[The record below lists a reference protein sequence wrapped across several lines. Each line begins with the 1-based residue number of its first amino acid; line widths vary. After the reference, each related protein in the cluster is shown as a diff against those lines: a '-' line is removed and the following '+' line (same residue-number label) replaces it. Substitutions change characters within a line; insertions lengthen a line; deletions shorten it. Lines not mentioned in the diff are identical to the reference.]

1 VVPLGLTYDP
11 VELALRL
18 DGRAASIE
26 RLAIQSGDGR
36 VEGDGAAR
44 LGAEGTEMR
53 AQFEVK
59 AFPLFANEYGKGAA
73 SGWLWISGS
82 TEAPVLEGYLETDG
96 LLLQI
101 PEVLPSARRPPDP
114 TIVVI
119 GPGAPPA
126 PAPTPAV
133 QRAEAAAP
141 AAPGFFERAA
151 ITVQVSVP
159 RNAWVRRSDANV
171 ELQGW
176 MTAWKKPADELHLA
190 GDIRGVRG
198 WYAFQG
204 KKFELEEGGV
214 RFTGQGFDPVL
225 DIKATHKAGEYL
237 VRLRVGGTITKP
249 TLALESEPS
258 LDPADVLAVLLFGA
272 PASEL
277 SRSQSAGLRE
287 QALGIAGGYVAS
299 ELRQSV
305 VNALGVD
312 DVQFETGSE
321 GLRDASVSVG
331 KYVADD
337 IFVSL
342 AHRFGAESVEEV
354 RIEYVFRPEWSV
366 ETSTDTLG
374 RSGVDLFWKRR
385 Y

>member
-1 VVPLGLTYDP
+1 
-11 VELALRL
+11 
-18 DGRAASIE
+18 
-26 RLAIQSGDGR
+26 
-36 VEGDGAAR
+36 
-44 LGAEGTEMR
+44 
-53 AQFEVK
+53 
-59 AFPLFANEYGKGAA
+59 
-73 SGWLWISGS
+73 
-82 TEAPVLEGYLETDG
+82 
-96 LLLQI
+96 
-101 PEVLPSARRPPDP
+101 VLPSASRPPDP

-133 QRAEAAAP
+133 KKAEAATP
-141 AAPGFFERAA
+141 PAPGIFERAA

-176 MTAWKKPADELHLA
+176 MTAWKKPDDELHLA

-204 KKFELEEGGV
+204 KKFDLEEGGV

-249 TLALESEPS
+249 SLALESEPS
-258 LDPADVLAVLLFGA
+258 LDQADVLAVLLFGA
-272 PASEL
+272 PASGL
-277 SRSQSAGLRE
+277 SRSESAGLRE

-305 VNALGVD
+305 ANALGVD
-312 DVQFETGSE
+312 DLQFDAGSE

-331 KYVADD
+331 KYVAND

-342 AHRFGAESVEEV
+342 AHRFGDQSVEEV
-354 RIEYVFRPEWSV
+354 RIEYVIRPGWSL